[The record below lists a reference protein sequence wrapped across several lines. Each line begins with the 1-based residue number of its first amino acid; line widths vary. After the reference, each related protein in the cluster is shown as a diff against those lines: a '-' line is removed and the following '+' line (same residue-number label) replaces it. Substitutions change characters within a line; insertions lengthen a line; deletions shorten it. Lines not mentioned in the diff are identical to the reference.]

1 MKGNIIDEYLQIKM
15 MMIVMIVVVVVL
27 MMICYLDLF
36 AFVDFK
42 DGLDNLTLLHQKVH
56 TVTVTVTWVNCVIYK
71 QCKDSFISWRFK
83 HPFLLFGHNII
94 ENRAI

>member
-1 MKGNIIDEYLQIKM
+1 MKMMMMMMM

-42 DGLDNLTLLHQKVH
+42 DGRDNLTLLHQKVH
-56 TVTVTVTWVNCVIYK
+56 TVTVTVT
-71 QCKDSFISWRFK
+71 
-83 HPFLLFGHNII
+83 
-94 ENRAI
+94 

>member
-15 MMIVMIVVVVVL
+15 MMMMMMIVMIVVVVAVVL

-56 TVTVTVTWVNCVIYK
+56 TVTVTVT
-71 QCKDSFISWRFK
+71 
-83 HPFLLFGHNII
+83 
-94 ENRAI
+94 

>member
-1 MKGNIIDEYLQIKM
+1 MKGNIIDEYLQIKMMMM

-56 TVTVTVTWVNCVIYK
+56 TVTVTVT
-71 QCKDSFISWRFK
+71 
-83 HPFLLFGHNII
+83 
-94 ENRAI
+94 

>member
-1 MKGNIIDEYLQIKM
+1 MKGNIIDEYLQIKMMM

-56 TVTVTVTWVNCVIYK
+56 TVTVTVT
-71 QCKDSFISWRFK
+71 
-83 HPFLLFGHNII
+83 
-94 ENRAI
+94 

>member
-56 TVTVTVTWVNCVIYK
+56 TVTVTVT
-71 QCKDSFISWRFK
+71 
-83 HPFLLFGHNII
+83 
-94 ENRAI
+94 